1 MVDRSGIAIAPFAKG
16 KRHGRAARDN
26 KVLTVIAT
34 LDAILARHAG
44 EIGADFEGYR
54 NHAYRVANHC
64 LAQRPADDIVTE
76 KVAIAAAFHDLGIWT
91 DQTFDYL
98 EPSVALA
105 TAYLAEAGRD
115 AWIPEIAAM
124 IREHH
129 KITHYRGDPGWLVE
143 DFRRAD
149 WIDVTLGVLTFGM
162 PRGFLREVQAA
173 WPDAGFHRLLVR
185 LELRHLGKHPLN
197 PIPVLRW

>member
-1 MVDRSGIAIAPFAKG
+1 
-16 KRHGRAARDN
+16 
-26 KVLTVIAT
+26 VLLTEIAT
-34 LDAILARHAG
+34 LEAILARHAG

-54 NHAYRVANHC
+54 NHTYRVANLC
-64 LAQRPADDIVTE
+64 LILRPGSGEVE
-76 KVAIAAAFHDLGIWT
+76 KIAIASAFHDLGIWT
-91 DQTFDYL
+91 GHTFDYL

-105 TAYLAEAGRD
+105 TAYLTEADREE
-115 AWIPEIAAM
+115 WIPEIAAM

-129 KITHYRGDPGWLVE
+129 KITRYKENPGWLVE

-149 WIDVTLGVLTFGM
+149 WIDVTLGVLTFGT
-162 PRGFLREVQAA
+162 PRSLIREVKAA